1 MIISRTPFR
10 ITFFGGGTDFPL
22 WYKYSRGK
30 VINASINKFCYISV
44 RNLPPF
50 FKYKYR
56 LRYFKKELVNHVNNI
71 SHPSIRE
78 TIKFLKIKNDLEI
91 VHSADLPAQSGLG
104 ASSSFTVGLLNALTN
119 FSGNNFSKKKL
130 FSAAINIEQN
140 LIKEYVG
147 SQDQIAAANGGLN
160 VINFYKNKIEVVPI
174 KNNKNIKDLEK
185 SLFLFFTGY
194 PREASQIEYSKIQK
208 FQSNEIYLKEIFK
221 ITENAEIKIQSSK
234 NIVSDF
240 SELLNKYWY
249 FKKKLSSKVS
259 NERID
264 KLYNLAINSGAYSGK
279 LVGAGGGGFL
289 MFLINPKKRSELK
302 EIFKKYTIV
311 PVEFENEGSQII
323 YHKRD

>member
-22 WYKYSRGK
+22 WYNYNGGK
-30 VINASINKFCYISV
+30 VINASINKFCYISI

-50 FKYKYR
+50 FKYRYR

-104 ASSSFTVGLLNALTN
+104 ASSSFTVGLLNALTT
-119 FSGNNFSKKKL
+119 FSGKNFSKKKL
-130 FSAAINIEQN
+130 FSTAINIEQN
-140 LIKEYVG
+140 LIKEHVG
-147 SQDQIAAANGGLN
+147 SQDQVAAANGGLN
-160 VINFYKNKIEVVPI
+160 IINFYKNKIEVIPV
-174 KNNKNIKDLEK
+174 KNYKNVKDLEK

-194 PREASQIEYSKIQK
+194 PREASKIEYSKIKK
-208 FQSNEIYLKEIFK
+208 FSSNKIYLNEIFK
-221 ITENAEIKIQSSK
+221 ISKDAEIKIQSSK

-240 SELLNKYWY
+240 SELLDKYWY
-249 FKKKLSSKVS
+249 FKKKLSPKVS
-259 NERID
+259 NKKID
-264 KLYNLAINSGAYSGK
+264 KLYNLALKFGAYSGK

-289 MFLINPKKRSELK
+289 MFLVDPKKRSVLE
-302 EIFKKYTIV
+302 EIFKNYKVV
-311 PVEFENEGSQII
+311 PIEFENEGSKIV
-323 YHKRD
+323 YNKKD